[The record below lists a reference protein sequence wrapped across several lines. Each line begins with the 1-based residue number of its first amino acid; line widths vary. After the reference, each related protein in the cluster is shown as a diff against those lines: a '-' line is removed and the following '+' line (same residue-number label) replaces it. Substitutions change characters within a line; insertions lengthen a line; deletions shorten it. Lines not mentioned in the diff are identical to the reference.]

1 MNGDIEKMMDIL
13 SKMLIKINL
22 EDAPYSIQ
30 LSQQMIKFHEI
41 EEPNINAAIENKNE
55 EICKQIFDIVK
66 KANDELEKL
75 FEEKED

>member
-1 MNGDIEKMMDIL
+1 MDEDIEKMMDIL

-22 EDAPYSIQ
+22 EDAPYSVQ

-41 EEPNINAAIENKNE
+41 EKSNINAAIENKSE

-66 KANDELEKL
+66 KSKRRTR
-75 FEEKED
+75 KIV